1 MKFPLETTVR
11 KVLASSVS
19 IGTPLLIEFID
30 INPLTY
36 SFVKTNFE
44 HTLLEAKASSS
55 FVPSD
60 SPRDEKGKNITSFDE
75 KLPEIR

>member
-1 MKFPLETTVR
+1 
-11 KVLASSVS
+11 VS
-19 IGTPLLIEFID
+19 IGTPLRIEFID
-30 INPLTY
+30 INPLPY
-36 SFVKTNFE
+36 SFVKINFE

-60 SPRDEKGKNITSFDE
+60 SPRDEKEKNITSFDE